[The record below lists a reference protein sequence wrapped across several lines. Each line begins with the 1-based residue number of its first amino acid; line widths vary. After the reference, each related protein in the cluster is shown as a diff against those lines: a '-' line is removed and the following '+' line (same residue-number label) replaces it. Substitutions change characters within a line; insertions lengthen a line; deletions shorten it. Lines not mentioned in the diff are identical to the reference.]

1 MNNIIKLLDRIGSS
15 ADLRQLDD
23 SILAKVA
30 NPLDLDESVQ
40 KAILAQDN
48 AALEMLLNARNK
60 VVCAICPA
68 EEEPSETPKKD
79 DDDHDE
85 SEEKAIACNG

>member
-1 MNNIIKLLDRIGSS
+1 MNNIIKLLDKIGSN
-15 ADLRQLDD
+15 ADLRQLDR

-30 NPLDLDESVQ
+30 NPLDLDERVHR
-40 KAILAQDN
+40 AILAQDN
-48 AALEMLLNARNK
+48 TALEMLLNARNK